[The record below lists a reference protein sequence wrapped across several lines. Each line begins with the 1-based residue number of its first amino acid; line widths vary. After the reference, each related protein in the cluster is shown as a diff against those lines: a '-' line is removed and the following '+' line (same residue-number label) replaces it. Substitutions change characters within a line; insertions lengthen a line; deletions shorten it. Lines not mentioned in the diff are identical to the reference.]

1 MYLYFLTFI
10 QFPSIHTLQGYKQK
24 KAFTVLRHFF
34 FFFMYSTLKM
44 NLDLILS
51 HLNRLKGLYAS
62 FQVSLHAKTTMPDS
76 QPVSD
81 KHEEDIVFSLGL
93 KVFISDNFM
102 SMFYCC
108 RNAHVKNPKFKI
120 NIFQNLKQSDL
131 IYIDQTKLFR
141 ILL

>member
-1 MYLYFLTFI
+1 
-10 QFPSIHTLQGYKQK
+10 
-24 KAFTVLRHFF
+24 
-34 FFFMYSTLKM
+34 M
-44 NLDLILS
+44 NL
-51 HLNRLKGLYAS
+51 N
-62 FQVSLHAKTTMPDS
+62 AKKTIPDS

-81 KHEEDIVFSLGL
+81 KNEEDIVVSLGL

-102 SMFYCC
+102 SMFYCS
-108 RNAHVKNPKFKI
+108 RNAHVQNPKFKI